1 MDDEKNPDFS
11 KLPTNLRS
19 LVEDTYQATAA
30 KREALEL
37 SKEVAPDGNLPLK
50 QACFAFANVPTD
62 ICRVSPFFPLRQQ
75 DMAHRPLLRGLV
87 ITESPWGKILYSGAK
102 LSTYEEDV
110 LYAILSLLN
119 SPENRTITE
128 IDGAPTYTYR
138 GPLRPILRLLGYE
151 KTGKENYKRI
161 LSAIELMQMS
171 SLRIEIKAR
180 TSRGKHKL
188 KSVSMSNMISFAKWD
203 EEEKELRVTVNP
215 YFYEIYMAG
224 HCTLIDLKTRS
235 KLKSPVAKSL
245 MRFVESHQD
254 ATWVGNMYKL
264 AQSLNLDLNQPAY
277 EIKRTL
283 KAAITSLITQKVLV
297 GGKNGSGLDGVEVT
311 LVRPA
316 KSRPRANLRA
326 ISKR

>member
-1 MDDEKNPDFS
+1 MDDEKTLVDPKFDN
-11 KLPTNLRS
+11 TS
-19 LVEDTYQATAA
+19 LGRAAKALYEATAA
-30 KREALEL
+30 KREALAIAAEL
-37 SKEVAPDGNLPLK
+37 DPLPLR
-50 QACFAFANVPTD
+50 QSCFTFASVPTD

-75 DMAHRPLLRGLV
+75 DMANRPLLRGLV
-87 ITESPWGKILYSGAK
+87 ITESSWGKILYSGAK

-110 LYAILSLLN
+110 LYAILALLN
-119 SPENRTITE
+119 SPENRFITE
-128 IDGAPTYTYR
+128 IDGAPTYTYK
-138 GPLRPILRLLGYE
+138 GPLRQILRLLGYE
-151 KTGKENYKRI
+151 KTGKENYKRV
-161 LSAIELMQMS
+161 LNAIELMQMT
-171 SLRIEIKAR
+171 SLRMEINAR

-203 EEEKELRVTVNP
+203 EEEKELRVTINP

-224 HCTLIDLKTRS
+224 QVTRINLEIRS
-235 KLKSPVAKSL
+235 KLRSPVAKSL

-254 ATWVGNMYKL
+254 ATWTGNMYKL

-283 KAAITSLITQKVLV
+283 KAAITALIAQKVLL

-311 LVRPA
+311 LVRA
-316 KSRPRANLRA
+316 SKSRPKANLRA